1 MIRREWLLS
10 ALPVLHSA
18 LYRQA
23 PGARA
28 KGGIGVANVK
38 EFGLSLEIASA
49 AEITRCARLAEEAG
63 FGSFWVL
70 EDPFFRGAFSLAAA
84 VACQTESLRV
94 GISVVNPYTR
104 HPAITAM
111 EFGALDEISGGRG
124 VLGIGAGVRFWMEDQ
139 LHLAWEKPGRAMRE
153 MVDIIR
159 RLLGGEQLTY
169 EGAVFALTDAALHF
183 SPTRSD
189 PPIHLGVVGPKNL
202 QMAGA
207 IADGVI
213 LSTLSSPE
221 YVRFACEQVK
231 RGAARAGRALDGFQ
245 VSAILPI
252 SLSNDAVQAR
262 EAIKPVL
269 AILLG
274 ISVTEA
280 TSPLL
285 SCVDF
290 PEELLQQFRGRFAGG
305 DLAMDLVDDNIIDTF
320 AIAGSPETCVRRM
333 AEFVD
338 AGLDIPIVFEIPGV
352 SPKET
357 IDNVKRYFFSEF
369 L

>member
-1 MIRREWLLS
+1 MS
-10 ALPVLHSA
+10 
-18 LYRQA
+18 
-23 PGARA
+23 
-28 KGGIGVANVK
+28 NVK

-49 AEITRCARLAEEAG
+49 AEITRSARRAEEAG

-139 LHLAWEKPGRAMRE
+139 LHLAWEKPRRAMRE
-153 MVDIIR
+153 MIDVIR
-159 RLLGGEQLTY
+159 GLLRGEQLTY
-169 EGAVFALTDAALHF
+169 SGDVFALTDAALHF
-183 SPTRSD
+183 SPARPD

-221 YVRFACEQVK
+221 YVRFAREQVR
-231 RGAARAGRALDGFQ
+231 RGAERTGRALDGFE
-245 VSAILPI
+245 VSAILPV
-252 SLSNDAVQAR
+252 SVSNDANQAR
-262 EAIKPVL
+262 EAVKPVL

-274 ISVTEA
+274 LSVPNA

-285 SCVDF
+285 SCIDF
-290 PEELLQQFRGRFAGG
+290 PEELLQQFRGRFAAG
-305 DLAMDLVDDNIIDTF
+305 DLPMDLVDDEIIDTF
-320 AIAGSPETCVRRM
+320 AIAGSPADCVRRM
-333 AEFVD
+333 AKFVD
-338 AGLDIPIVFEIPGV
+338 AGLDIPIVLEIPGV
-352 SPKET
+352 SPEET
-357 IDNVKRYFFSEF
+357 IDNVRRYFFPEF